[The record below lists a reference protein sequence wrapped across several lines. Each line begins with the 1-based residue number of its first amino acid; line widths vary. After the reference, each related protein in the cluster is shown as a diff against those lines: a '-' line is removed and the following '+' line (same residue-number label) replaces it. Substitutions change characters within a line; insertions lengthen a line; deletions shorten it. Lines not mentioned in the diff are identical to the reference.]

1 MGSPRW
7 LDRGAFA
14 DRVTAMEH
22 EGMTVVMVHRDRL
35 PIGAIGV
42 RDELRPEVFV
52 VVDTL
57 EAHGVGVTMLTG
69 DNSRT
74 AAALGAQ
81 AGIADVRAD
90 LSPAEKARA
99 VTELSA
105 RRPTAMIGDGI
116 NDAPALAA
124 ADVGIAMGAAGSDA
138 AIESADVAFT
148 GTDLRLLP
156 RALDH
161 ARRGGRII
169 GQNVVLSLLLIT
181 VLVPLALTGVLG
193 LAVSCWCTSWPR
205 WW

>member
-1 MGSPRW
+1 
-7 LDRGAFA
+7 
-14 DRVTAMEH
+14 
-22 EGMTVVMVHRDRL
+22 MTVVMVHRDRM

-42 RDELRPEVFV
+42 RDELRPEVLV

-57 EAHGVGVTMLTG
+57 KAHGIGVTMLTG